1 MPLSKLAA
9 MKGKRVLLLQGPLG
23 PFFARFAAFLTA
35 QGATVEKV
43 NFNGG
48 DWLFYP
54 DAEHVFRA
62 PMAEW
67 PRYLEELLR
76 RERYDLVFLF
86 GDCRPIHRVARE
98 VAARCGVE
106 VGVFE
111 EGYLRPNYVTLERGG
126 VNAHSPLSRDPEH
139 YRARGVGEV
148 PAASA
153 VGCAFWR
160 MAFWAFSYYLS
171 AIVLRPFFPH
181 YEHHRPLGAGE
192 AIPWLKSVVR
202 KHLYA
207 RREAGIEER
216 LVREHADRYFLVPLQ
231 VHNDAQVTV
240 HSNYGAVEPFVRE
253 VITSFAAH
261 APSGTLLVLK
271 HHPLDRAYNDYTAII
286 RALASSAGVA
296 ERVHYIHDQHLPT
309 LLEHARGAVVINS
322 TVGLQALDHRT
333 PLKVCGRALY
343 DLRGLTFQG
352 SLDSFWGAAQGFA
365 IDEALFVAF
374 KRALVLDSQLGG
386 SFYRT
391 LPSGE
396 ALEVLGGRSVESTP
410 SSLPSRTP
418 RDVAAAAE

>member
-23 PFFARFAAFLTA
+23 PFFARFAELLVA

-54 DAEHVFRA
+54 HAEHAFRA

-67 PRYLEELLR
+67 PRYLEELIR

-86 GDCRPIHRVARE
+86 GDCRPIHRAAGE

-126 VNAHSPLSRDPEH
+126 VNDHSPLPRDPEH
-139 YRARGVGEV
+139 YRARGVGEI
-148 PAASA
+148 PSA
-153 VGCAFWR
+153 GPLGPTFWF
-160 MAFWAFSYYLS
+160 MAFWAFSYYLA
-171 AIVLRPFFPH
+171 AILLRRSFPH
-181 YEHHRPLGAGE
+181 YEHHRPLGAAE

-202 KHLYA
+202 KHVYA
-207 RREAGIEER
+207 RREAGVEER

-253 VITSFAAH
+253 VIASFAAH
-261 APSGTLLVLK
+261 APAETVLVLK
-271 HHPLDRAYNDYTAII
+271 HHPLDRAYNDYTAVI
-286 RALASSAGVA
+286 REVAAQAGVA
-296 ERVHYIHDQHLPT
+296 GRVEYIHDQHLPT

-343 DLRGLTFQG
+343 DMRGLTYQG
-352 SLDSFWGAAQGFA
+352 SLDSFWGAAHRFEV
-365 IDEALFVAF
+365 DEELFVAF
-374 KRALVLDSQLGG
+374 KRALVLESQLGG
-386 SFYRT
+386 SFYRAM
-391 LPSGE
+391 PSGE
-396 ALEVLGGRSVESTP
+396 ALEVLGTSNVERMP
-410 SSLPSRTP
+410 SSVPSNVP
-418 RDVAAAAE
+418 AAAE